1 MKSLLPPNSTQL
13 ERNLTAVGKQAFDL
27 ASIRIIKDIDQ
38 VPPQFLP
45 FIAYQKSVDY
55 WDNNWQDSIK
65 REVIK
70 SSKLQHKI
78 KGTAAAIKRALE
90 PFGYEVT
97 LIEWFKAEP
106 NLTPGTFNL
115 ELDLIGKSLNQEVF
129 NEVNR
134 LVSDAKSAARH
145 LGNLT
150 ITTNPVLSIHNIL
163 VHQTALTF
171 SSLPRDQ

>member
-13 ERNLTAVGKQAFDL
+13 ERNLTEVGKDAFEL
-27 ASIRIIKDIDQ
+27 PSIRVTKDINQ
-38 VPPQFLP
+38 VPAQFLP

-55 WDNNWQDSIK
+55 WDDDWQDALK
-65 REVIK
+65 RKVIQ
-70 SSKLQHKI
+70 SSKEQHKI

-90 PFGYEVT
+90 PFGYEVK
-97 LIEWFKAEP
+97 LIEWFKASPE
-106 NLTPGTFNL
+106 LTPGTFNL
-115 ELDLIGKSLNQEVF
+115 ELDLIGKPLSQEVF

-145 LGNLT
+145 LGSLT
-150 ITTNPVLSIHNIL
+150 ITANPVLNIHNIL

-171 SSLPRDQ
+171 CSLPRD

>member
-13 ERNLTAVGKQAFDL
+13 ERNLTEVGKDAFEL
-27 ASIRIIKDIDQ
+27 PSIRVIKDIDQ
-38 VPPQFLP
+38 VPAQFLP

-55 WDNNWQDSIK
+55 WDDDWQDALK
-65 REVIK
+65 RKVIQ
-70 SSKLQHKI
+70 SSKEQHKI

-90 PFGYEVT
+90 PFGYEVK
-97 LIEWFKAEP
+97 LIEWFKASPE
-106 NLTPGTFNL
+106 LTPGTFNL
-115 ELDLIGKSLNQEVF
+115 ELDLIGKPLSQEVF

-145 LGNLT
+145 LGSLT
-150 ITTNPVLSIHNIL
+150 ITANPVLSIHNIL

-171 SSLPRDQ
+171 CSLPRD